1 MPWTEEEK
9 QAEKERVTRIS
20 GFRVAAHDLVAEIN
34 PDGLKARNDR
44 WEAVHGK
51 MTRQQRME
59 EELHRAIAYVAAGK
73 APAHISIHI
82 HMAHEC
88 GATEEYL
95 LNRMQKAAAW
105 GGAGDGSQ
113 IALEAWR
120 IVFRPDLP
128 AVYPTRIVELTS
140 DSVPAS

>member
-1 MPWTEEEK
+1 
-9 QAEKERVTRIS
+9 
-20 GFRVAAHDLVAEIN
+20 
-34 PDGLKARNDR
+34 
-44 WEAVHGK
+44 
-51 MTRQQRME
+51 ME

-128 AVYPTRIVELTS
+128 SVYPTRIVELTS